1 VVKGGSGGGFSWSG
15 GRVVGIVVFVII
27 ATIISCLYHLCKRA
41 RKPPVLAARNG
52 NVPAPPTGVAAV
64 RGNGHEMQ
72 PETTTNTTVVEVED
86 ETPLPPGAPPPYNS
100 LAFNNRQ
107 NGNEDL
113 PEQPPP
119 SYDEAVRNA
128 EVPQY
133 RA

>member
-1 VVKGGSGGGFSWSG
+1 M
-15 GRVVGIVVFVII
+15 
-27 ATIISCLYHLCKRA
+27 
-41 RKPPVLAARNG
+41 LAARNG
-52 NVPAPPTGVAAV
+52 DLPAPPTGLAAV
-64 RGNGHEMQ
+64 EANGHEIQ
-72 PETTTNTTVVEVED
+72 PGTVTTNTTVVEVED